1 MYEFFAGKKKQQH
14 VVEDQKMSANHRE
27 KISRVHD
34 FSPFLCM
41 GRRKNLGLLKFFLR

>member
-27 KISRVHD
+27 KISEFMILVLFYVRED
-34 FSPFLCM
+34 ARIWGC
-41 GRRKNLGLLKFFLR
+41 